1 MSKVKHSKYK
11 NTGIIFELLVRQ
23 ITEETMADGSTT
35 AVSLMKKH
43 FHKNSN
49 LLKEYQIYRSIT
61 QQKYDDKMTAQMFIE
76 TCVEKYNGINKSH
89 LRREKYNLVKEIK
102 SVYNTETFFNSKIN
116 NYRNLAS
123 IYIMLENNGSPS
135 LITNTKLSIIESIV
149 TPPTVSTT
157 ESTDAITETYSQM
170 SDLDKKLTYKILIE
184 KFNSKYSTLN
194 SEQKSLLREYIESVT
209 NTPRLKQYIN
219 ESIEKVQAEL
229 DVMVEKVTNPV
240 VKIKINEVRNLI
252 KPLCKKSSV
261 HDDNVVNLLNYY
273 ELVQELRNIHG

>member
-61 QQKYDDKMTAQMFIE
+61 QQKYDDKIAAQMFIE
-76 TCVEKYNGINKSH
+76 TCVEQYNGISKSH

-149 TPPTVSTT
+149 TPPTVSTP
-157 ESTDAITETYSQM
+157 ESTDVVTETYSQM

-184 KFNSKYSTLN
+184 KFNTKYSGLN
-194 SEQKSLLREYIESVT
+194 TEQKDLIREYIESVT

-273 ELVQELRNIHG
+273 ELVQELRNIHS

>member
-61 QQKYDDKMTAQMFIE
+61 QQKYDDKMAAQMFIE
-76 TCVEKYNGINKSH
+76 TCVEKYNDINKSH

-149 TPPTVSTT
+149 TPPTVSTP
-157 ESTDAITETYSQM
+157 ESTDVVTETYSQM

-184 KFNSKYSTLN
+184 KFNTKYSGLN
-194 SEQKSLLREYIESVT
+194 TEQKELIREYIESVT

-252 KPLCKKSSV
+252 KPLCKKASV

>member
-1 MSKVKHSKYK
+1 
-11 NTGIIFELLVRQ
+11 
-23 ITEETMADGSTT
+23 MADGSTT

>member
-61 QQKYDDKMTAQMFIE
+61 QQKYDDKMAAQMFIE
-76 TCVEKYNGINKSH
+76 TCVEQYNDINKSH

-149 TPPTVSTT
+149 TPPTALTPEPHDVV
-157 ESTDAITETYSQM
+157 TETYSQM

-184 KFNSKYSTLN
+184 KFNTKYSGLN
-194 SEQKSLLREYIESVT
+194 TEQKDLIREYIESVT

-273 ELVQELRNIHG
+273 ELVQELRNIHS

>member
-61 QQKYDDKMTAQMFIE
+61 QQKYDDKMAAQMFIE
-76 TCVEKYNGINKSH
+76 TCVEKYNDINKSH

-123 IYIMLENNGSPS
+123 IYLMLENNGSPS

-149 TPPTVSTT
+149 TPPTASTT